1 MSTRCILYYTR
12 YTYTTYT
19 GCTRSGDF
27 SPYAYAYDYG
37 YAYTCTKTTATAS
50 SYICFNTVG

>member
-12 YTYTTYT
+12 YTYTTHDS
-19 GCTRSGDF
+19 CNRPGDF

-37 YAYTCTKTTATAS
+37 YAYTCTKATATAS
-50 SYICFNTVG
+50 SYIGFNTVS

>member
-12 YTYTTYT
+12 YTYTTNA
-19 GCTRSGDF
+19 GCNRPGDF

-37 YAYTCTKTTATAS
+37 YAYTRTKTTATAS